1 MKTDDDLLHQALTN
15 WGQRMAMALRLQAE
29 AFDVLVTTL
38 NDKAPQPW
46 SQAAQLTLQERP
58 LRQALLLAT
67 VQLRASQ
74 RKESSIPRREWLRL
88 AEHYGYDRRGT
99 AGFFRRSPDGTPGL
113 LSMDSETQTVRVASA
128 GFRRIDEYQ
137 PLIRQHEERIEE
149 AAAACQGP

>member
-1 MKTDDDLLHQALTN
+1 
-15 WGQRMAMALRLQAE
+15 MALRLQAE
-29 AFDVLVTTL
+29 AYDVLVATL
-38 NDKAPQPW
+38 NDKTPPPW

-74 RKESSIPRREWLRL
+74 RKESSIPRREWLKL

-99 AGFFRRSPDGTPGL
+99 AGFFRRSPDGSPGL
-113 LSMDSETQTVRVASA
+113 LSMESETQMVRVASA

-137 PLIRQHEERIEE
+137 PLIREYEEKIEE
-149 AAAACQGP
+149 AAVACQGP